1 MANPAL
7 LRKLILGAGLLGALY
22 ASFLMPDEVQGYQ
35 AAPAPEAAQTP
46 LVSVAGPSSP
56 AAFQDEE
63 AGEGGKDP
71 FAPRN
76 WMSPA
81 PAPEPAKPGAPTR
94 EVAAVVLP
102 QGPPALPFKFAGRM
116 NDGDDQVI
124 YLARGETAL
133 IARNGDVLESTYK
146 IVGISA
152 TQIEFEHLPTGQKQ
166 ALPFPGLEH

>member
-1 MANPAL
+1 VVNSAF
-7 LRKLILGAGLLGALY
+7 LRKAVLVIGLLGALY

-35 AAPAPEAAQTP
+35 SAPEPEAQAAP
-46 LVSVAGPSSP
+46 LVSVAAPP
-56 AAFQDEE
+56 VAVLQEE
-63 AGEGGKDP
+63 DTEDAGGDP

-76 WMSPA
+76 WMAPA

-94 EVAAVVLP
+94 EVAALVLP

-133 IARNGDVLESTYK
+133 IARSGEVLENTYK
-146 IVGISA
+146 VVSINA

-166 ALPFPGLEH
+166 ALPLPGLEH